1 MQNVGSFRNKIYSAI
16 RNPHS
21 ELGVSMDYD
30 IRDIKLAKKGRLRME
45 WAEMAMPVSKLIRS
59 RFEKKKPLKGIR
71 LSACLHVTTET
82 AVLMRTLLAG
92 GAQVTLCASN
102 PLSTQDDVAA
112 YLVKELNLP
121 VFALKGEDSKT
132 YYTHIQK
139 ALAFDPNLTM
149 DDGADLVSSLH
160 FIALEKWGELSS
172 SIRRWAQNLSSR
184 ERKRIVQG
192 VIGGTEE
199 TTTGVI
205 RLRSMEKTG
214 VLQFPVIA
222 VNDAE
227 TKHFFDNRYGTGQ
240 STVDGIIRATN
251 RLMAGATF
259 VVSGYGWC
267 GKGLAMRANGMGANV
282 IITEVNPLRAL
293 EAVMDGYR
301 VMPIAE
307 AAKIG
312 DIFCTVSG
320 NVNVIRK
327 EHFLHMKDGA
337 IVANSGH
344 FNVELDLEGLQEVTV
359 SMREVREFVKEFR
372 LKNGRRVYLLGEG
385 RLVNLASAE
394 GHPSSV
400 MDMSFANQALA
411 AEYLVRNHQTLEKK
425 VYSVPSE
432 IDQEIARMK
441 LLSMGIQI
449 DRLTKDQ
456 QHYLASWEQGT

>member
-1 MQNVGSFRNKIYSAI
+1 MKSTGII
-16 RNPHS
+16 
-21 ELGVSMDYD
+21 DC
-30 IRDIKLAKKGRLRME
+30 DIKDISLAEKGRLRVE
-45 WAEMAMPVSKLIRS
+45 WAEMAMPVSKFIQS
-59 RFEKKKPLKGIR
+59 RFEKEQPLKGMR

-92 GAQVTLCASN
+92 GAQLALCASN

-112 YLVKELNLP
+112 YLVKEFSLP
-121 VFALKGEDSKT
+121 VFAIKGEDGET

-139 ALAFDPNLTM
+139 ALSFFPNLTM

-160 FIALEKWGELSS
+160 FIALEKWGELSPLV
-172 SIRRWAQNLSSR
+172 RQWAEDLPH
-184 ERKRIVQG
+184 RKREEMIQG

-205 RLRSMEKTG
+205 RLRSMERTG
-214 VLQFPVIA
+214 VLRFPIIA

-240 STVDGIIRATN
+240 STMDGILRATN
-251 RLMAGATF
+251 RLIAGATF

-267 GKGLAMRANGMGANV
+267 GKGLAMRAKGMGANV
-282 IITEVNPLRAL
+282 VITEVNPLRAL

-301 VMPIAE
+301 VMPITQAAE
-307 AAKIG
+307 VG

-320 NVNVIRK
+320 NINVIRK
-327 EHFLHMKDGA
+327 EHFLKMKDGA

-344 FNVELDLEGLQEVTV
+344 FNVELDLDGLNEVTISRRKIRDFV
-359 SMREVREFVKEFR
+359 EEFQLNDGQR
-372 LKNGRRVYLLGEG
+372 IYLLGEG

-394 GHPSSV
+394 GHPASV

-411 AEYLVRNHQTLEKK
+411 AEYLVKHHWDLEER
-425 VYSVPSE
+425 VYPVPSE

-441 LLSMGIQI
+441 LQSMGIQI
-449 DRLTKDQ
+449 DRLTQDQ
-456 QHYLASWEQGT
+456 EHYLTSWEKGT